1 MTMNTQAAKMAV
13 IMALMMSAPALAADG
28 ETSASA
34 SSGRG
39 RSGTAAASAHYA
51 GDVGF
56 ARSDTRTGRINLARG
71 VALGVDENGL
81 ALSVSTAIAPRFG
94 PAIATTFNMSLG
106 RDGHSSASF
115 GTALAQGPAER
126 GVSAGGATTSRPGGA
141 TIASASGQAPGGV
154 VRVAAGSQDHPPR
167 MRPLRPVG
175 RPEPRPILR
184 PRVMLR
190 R

>member
-1 MTMNTQAAKMAV
+1 MKARTAHFAVTMAAMLS
-13 IMALMMSAPALAADG
+13 ALALAADG

-115 GTALAQGPAER
+115 GTALAQGSAER
-126 GVSAGGATTSRPGGA
+126 RVNAGGATTSRPGGS
-141 TIASASGQAPGGV
+141 TVASASGQAPGGV
-154 VRVAAGSQDHPPR
+154 VRVAAKSEDHPPR
-167 MRPLRPVG
+167 MRPLRPVS

-184 PRVMLR
+184 PRIMLR